1 MELVREYERDKLF
14 ITVNLRSYIDDS
26 EMEKFMKT
34 ILQHQIHLI
43 MVENREYERLPDED
57 RYIIDSGLCEIS

>member
-1 MELVREYERDKLF
+1 
-14 ITVNLRSYIDDS
+14 
-26 EMEKFMKT
+26 MKT